1 MTIKFMK
8 PANAFCFAKTIP
20 GLGKSQYCVI
30 LKKLH
35 NDVNGNCRYEATI
48 VDIDELIWPFDT
60 GALETDRF
68 KFTGH
73 SQTEEYE
80 AEWALDEYLK
90 SEKVLKYLQ
99 ESE

>member
-1 MTIKFMK
+1 MAIRFMK
-8 PANAFCFAKTIP
+8 PSNAFLFSKVVP

-48 VDIDELIWPFDT
+48 VDVDELLWPFDT
-60 GALETDRF
+60 RALETDRF

-73 SQTEEYE
+73 SQTERYE

-90 SEKVLKYLQ
+90 SEKVLKYCQ
-99 ESE
+99 KSE

>member
-1 MTIKFMK
+1 MAIRFMK
-8 PANAFCFAKTIP
+8 PANAFLFSKVVP

-48 VDIDELIWPFDT
+48 VDVDELLWPFDT
-60 GALETDRF
+60 RPLETDRF

-73 SQTEEYE
+73 SQTEKYE

-90 SEKVLKYLQ
+90 SEKVLKYCQ
-99 ESE
+99 KSE